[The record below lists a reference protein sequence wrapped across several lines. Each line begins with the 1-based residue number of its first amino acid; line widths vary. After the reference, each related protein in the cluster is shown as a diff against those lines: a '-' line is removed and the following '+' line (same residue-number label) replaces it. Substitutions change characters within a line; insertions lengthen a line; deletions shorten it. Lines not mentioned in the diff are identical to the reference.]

1 MNGRGFSTWYTR
13 MSNLN
18 QPPIFRALLLSNY
31 YNFLGKVSLLVN
43 NVSFAAKILN
53 IFKSLIEN
61 VSVKGEGIRGKVDV
75 S

>member
-1 MNGRGFSTWYTR
+1 
-13 MSNLN
+13 MSLSFELCIKYVKSEIVI
-18 QPPIFRALLLSNY
+18 QLLLSNY

-43 NVSFAAKILN
+43 YVSFAAKILN